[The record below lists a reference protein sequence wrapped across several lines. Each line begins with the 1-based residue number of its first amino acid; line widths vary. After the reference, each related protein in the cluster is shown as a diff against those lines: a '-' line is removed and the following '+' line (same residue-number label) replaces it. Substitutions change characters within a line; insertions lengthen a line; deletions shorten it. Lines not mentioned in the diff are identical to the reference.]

1 MIDGLRVRTITNWVP
16 ISLVVIAFFGLG
28 TTSLLH
34 GNIMSL
40 FDEWGYLDYL
50 FKIPTQGMV
59 LKGEFYGTQA
69 LDLMACK
76 GEIPFGVM
84 GGACGSN
91 YDPSTFPNGGI
102 VTSDPYTP
110 FYFWITW
117 LFGWFF
123 DVIPG
128 INSVA
133 AWRLSNI
140 LWLCAGLITFYRLG
154 RFWKAPKLAIFA
166 IGLIIIGSPFSYWA
180 YTYVSTDA
188 PSFFFG
194 ALLLLLASKY
204 SRGETSSWLLI
215 LVSVIATLFKVTNIL
230 AVCAIALYL
239 FSSAIYFKLTN
250 ARYETETDKILA
262 KLTISRSLVVSGL
275 ALALSVVAE
284 ISWLKLHDA
293 IAATSASVDQG
304 INSALTWFELLRLTS
319 LTTSTLGMT
328 IPVNGLPG
336 LNTLPLPDY
345 VLVPL
350 MWVLAAGVIA
360 AFWSM
365 KRGSRRNP
373 LVITAFLTMIIAGP
387 LLAIALQV
395 MAGSYFVLPPRY
407 MAPVLAILLLP
418 ALFTMKNKIA
428 LWILSS
434 YGLILLFGLIS
445 ASFVISTI
453 ELGG

>member
-1 MIDGLRVRTITNWVP
+1 MLELLRRKLVSNWVP
-16 ISLVVIAFFGLG
+16 VSLFLIALIGLG

-50 FKIPTQGMV
+50 FKIPSQGIV
-59 LKGEFYGTQA
+59 FKGEFYGTQA
-69 LDLMACK
+69 MELMACR
-76 GEIPFGVM
+76 GEVPFGVM

-102 VTSDPYTP
+102 VTVDPYTP
-110 FYFWITW
+110 LYFWSTW
-117 LFGWFF
+117 LLGWIFEI
-123 DVIPG
+123 IPG
-128 INSVA
+128 VGQVA
-133 AWRLSNI
+133 AWRLANI
-140 LWLCAGLITFYRLG
+140 LWLCAGLIVFYKVGRL
-154 RFWKAPKLAIFA
+154 WKAPKLAIFA

-194 ALLLLLASKY
+194 ALLLFLASKY
-204 SRGETSSWLLI
+204 VRGTVPAWVLI
-215 LVSVIATLFKVTNIL
+215 LASVIATLFKVTNIL
-230 AVCAIALYL
+230 AVCSIALFLLTYSIYSKRKSRLNDSFEKPQNISFNFGKAL
-239 FSSAIYFKLTN
+239 F
-250 ARYETETDKILA
+250 
-262 KLTISRSLVVSGL
+262 VSGL
-275 ALALSVVAE
+275 AIGLSVIAE

-304 INSALTWFELLRLTS
+304 INSALTWYELLRLTS

-336 LNTLPLPDY
+336 LTTLPLPDY
-345 VLVPL
+345 LLTPL
-350 MWVLAAGVIA
+350 MWIIVGGVLA

-365 KRGSRRNP
+365 KTGNSRNP
-373 LVITAFLTMIIAGP
+373 IIVTGVITMVLAGP
-387 LLAIALQV
+387 VLAMALQV

-407 MAPVLAILLLP
+407 MAPVMAAVLLP

-428 LWILSS
+428 LWFISS
-434 YGLILLFGLIS
+434 YGIALLLGLIA
-445 ASFVISTI
+445 ASWVISTV